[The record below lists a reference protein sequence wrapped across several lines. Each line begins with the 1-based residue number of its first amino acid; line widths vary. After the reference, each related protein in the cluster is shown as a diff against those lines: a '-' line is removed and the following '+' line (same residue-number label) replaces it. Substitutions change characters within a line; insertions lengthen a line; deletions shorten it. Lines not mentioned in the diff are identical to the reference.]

1 MKPYD
6 MGVLFDE
13 AAERGHTTVVHLDRS
28 LDLAPEGGTR
38 WTVPALA
45 DLVATT
51 AARLAAAGA
60 RPGDRVA
67 VVKENHWDYD
77 LLACAAVRVGAV
89 PAQLSGQ
96 LEPPV
101 LATLLARLE
110 PAVLVTSP
118 ALLERCRAAGHA
130 LTGLARITLT
140 VDGTG
145 PDDAAPGAVPTAGP
159 VADALPL
166 TEVTP
171 GPGVHRRRHDDEP
184 LVINH
189 TSGTTGVPKLVVHST
204 RTIIRK
210 LARFEAIPYPGIG
223 VRRDD
228 TLLHAGSYAHGRTF
242 CWTAVA
248 FSRAPESM
256 VLLSGADPDAADPLL
271 RAHPPT
277 IAEALPSTYVRL
289 QELTSRL
296 DNAFRRVRLF
306 ISTYDA
312 VHPPT
317 IRAYLRAS
325 RRRSPV
331 WMQGWGQTETG
342 PLTFRFHTRRS
353 PGDGDR
359 ATTARDLG
367 RPIPV
372 KTRLR
377 VVDPRTQLPLP
388 RGRTGLLQ
396 ARTAAL
402 ALGYVGEEDRW
413 ADKQHQGWWN
423 TGDIGLLRRDGS
435 VRLLDREVD
444 SPGRFSCLEA
454 EDRLEE
460 RLPEALECIV
470 LGRPDGK
477 DPLPV
482 VVTGNGHLDPLRWQT
497 AVVGIPPL
505 AEPVT
510 LTWDEVP
517 RTGTG
522 KVRRAAL
529 LRQLTGDSGTCG
541 TGRWT

>member
-13 AAERGHTTVVHLDRS
+13 AAERGHTTAVHLDRP
-28 LDLAPEGGTR
+28 LDLAPEDGMR
-38 WTVPALA
+38 WTVPRLA
-45 DLVATT
+45 RLVATT
-51 AARLAAAGA
+51 AARLARAGA
-60 RPGDRVA
+60 GRGDRVA

-77 LLACAAVRVGAV
+77 LLACAAVRAGAV
-89 PAQLSGQ
+89 PAQLSGA
-96 LEPPV
+96 LDPPV
-101 LATLLARLE
+101 LAALLTRLR
-110 PAVLVTSP
+110 PAVLVTS
-118 ALLERCRAAGHA
+118 AAVLERCRGSDIDLAA
-130 LTGLARITLT
+130 LARTCLT
-140 VDGTG
+140 VGAD
-145 PDDAAPGAVPTAGP
+145 APGAVPLAA
-159 VADALPL
+159 V
-166 TEVTP
+166 EP
-171 GPGVHRRRHDDEP
+171 GPWVHHRRHDDEP

-210 LARFEAIPYPGIG
+210 LARFEAVPYPGIG

-248 FSRAPESM
+248 FSRAPKAVVM
-256 VLLSGADPDAADPLL
+256 LSDTDPDRADPLL
-271 RAHPPT
+271 RAHRPT
-277 IAEALPSTYVRL
+277 IVEALPSVYVRL
-289 QELTSRL
+289 QGLTGRL
-296 DNAFRRVRLF
+296 DNPFRRVRLY

-317 IRAYLRAS
+317 LRAYLRAS
-325 RRRSPV
+325 AHPRPV

-342 PLTFRFHTRRS
+342 PLTFRFHTRTAA
-353 PGDGDR
+353 GDGR
-359 ATTARDLG
+359 ASSTARDLG
-367 RPIPV
+367 RPIPL

-377 VVDPRTQLPLP
+377 VVDPRTRLPLP
-388 RGRTGLLQ
+388 RGRAGLLQ
-396 ARTAAL
+396 TRTAAL

-413 ADKQHQGWWN
+413 ADKHHDGWWN
-423 TGDIGLLRRDGS
+423 TGDLGVLRRDGS

-444 SPGRFSCLEA
+444 SPGRLSCLET
-454 EDRLEE
+454 EDLLEV
-460 RLPEALECIV
+460 RLPEALECVV

-482 VVTGNGHLDPLRWQT
+482 VVTPDGHLDPVRWRT
-497 AVVGIPPL
+497 AAGHLPL
-505 AEPVT
+505 AEPTV

-522 KVRRAAL
+522 KVRRSAL
-529 LRQLTGDSGTCG
+529 LERLTGDASTCG